1 MNLNDLLNTISEANP
16 LAQKEKDPIDGFIR
30 KLNDKIRFNE
40 FFKRKADITTFM
52 SSLPVRPVVKNVIK
66 EQLEKIIPTC
76 YDEATKYKNNSQEII
91 NNISAR
97 ILKKVEGKVSGADPD
112 IREAIEFARVEID
125 GMFEMIHDKVFASL
139 RKQKDSLNVV
149 QQLTRQEYHL
159 VNQKFL
165 ETKEEKDY
173 YKNTIFIVKYF
184 TENLIETYMVLFLI
198 QEVIEL
204 TIKNI
209 RKNKEVKDIESK
221 SNIVATS
228 LVRFYQQFV
237 SAKFGSSIGAL
248 FAVIIKDYFDSRTD
262 RKEQNDHCLN
272 ALLQMLA
279 IKA

>member
-209 RKNKEVKDIESK
+209 RKNKEVKDIESTK
-221 SNIVATS
+221 V
-228 LVRFYQQFV
+228 
-237 SAKFGSSIGAL
+237 
-248 FAVIIKDYFDSRTD
+248 
-262 RKEQNDHCLN
+262 
-272 ALLQMLA
+272 
-279 IKA
+279 